1 MMRLILSLTLLFPP
15 LVLNT
20 FYGEQKYDDILEKG
34 IIFNEETKILLA
46 EKFVPV
52 QFLIPFPSFN
62 FSMKSDIEKLLH
74 NLNQKWNL
82 ESSNCPLDFTSH
94 FNTNSSH
101 NINWIMHQ
109 LEIEV
114 EKSRAEVEKMRNE
127 TATFLQTESEKSNR
141 IRRGAHVGALAMAGI
156 GLFGSGIM
164 MGSSGGC
171 GVTGIFGSCQD
182 QAKANAH
189 NIEQLTIF
197 TEAITEYVTHIKE
210 ETNDKFFMV
219 SNELAEIREIQKQM
233 SETQNKNWAVVEE
246 QFDILETNVHI
257 LRNCDQMLYSNQQ
270 INFNFDTAAALLT
283 LLYSDVKSY
292 RAALYSY
299 RLNLL
304 NSIPTLLQKH
314 LPMSLV
320 PRDSLMAILDNVG
333 REQYKAADRLSLAIP
348 TSDLM
353 SYYDAKL
360 LRDVIT
366 VEEGLIV
373 TLAIPLASRQT
384 VFSVYSAETVPMP
397 QPEPQMAIK
406 WSIEAPYLAISEDQM
421 ESIPLSA
428 SQFEQCLG
436 SSRYRICHQAVAT
449 QPSHGSCLATLFF
462 KTTIEAIRECETEV
476 IFLPNQVQ
484 ARNLGYGIWLITSAT
499 ENYSL
504 RKTSID
510 TAVPTQSQIVPG
522 CKICIVTIE
531 CGYQLLGHM
540 IKIRADLSSCDRI
553 PAKRV
558 RVKLADPL
566 EFLLS
571 ELPPIDSLP
580 YFETTTTAGV
590 NLLRKVREKMLLNP
604 VVTKSEHLSN
614 IAKPIAHEMTMFKP
628 SLMKE
633 FSSYVPIKL
642 SLSLTVIV
650 FILNLI
656 LHALFLWLYHRFRI
670 IRQLVPSF
678 LKHDDNTKIGVKP
691 VICVKDQFKD
701 EINPKWKQKFHIL
714 SEQIQSIRSSRAS
727 NLNLNANNIDPNV
740 IASSMAKSRQ
750 SLASSPSTNHIST
763 ADIGAEEL

>member
-1 MMRLILSLTLLFPP
+1 
-15 LVLNT
+15 
-20 FYGEQKYDDILEKG
+20 
-34 IIFNEETKILLA
+34 
-46 EKFVPV
+46 
-52 QFLIPFPSFN
+52 
-62 FSMKSDIEKLLH
+62 MKAVIEKLLN

-101 NINWIMHQ
+101 YNINWIMNQ

-127 TATFLQTESEKSNR
+127 TATFLHTESEKGNR

-164 MGSSGGC
+164 MGNAGGC

-189 NIEQLTIF
+189 NIEQLTMY
-197 TEAITEYVTHIKE
+197 TEAITQYVNQIKE
-210 ETNDKFFMV
+210 KTNDKFFMV
-219 SNELAEIREIQKQM
+219 SNELAEIREIQRQM

-246 QFDILETNVHI
+246 QFDILEYNIHI
-257 LRNCDQMLYSNQQ
+257 LRDCDQMLYSNQQ
-270 INFNFDTAAALLT
+270 INFNFDSAAALLT

-320 PRDSLMAILDNVG
+320 PRESLMAIMDHVG

-348 TSDLM
+348 TRDLM

-428 SQFEQCLG
+428 DQFEQRLG

-449 QPSHGSCLATLFF
+449 QPSHGSCLDTLFF

-499 ENYSL
+499 EDYSL

-510 TAVPTQSQIVPG
+510 TVVPSQSQIVPG
-522 CKICIVTIE
+522 CKICIMTIE

-558 RVKLADPL
+558 QVKLADPL

-580 YFETTTTAGV
+580 YFETRTTAGV

-614 IAKPIAHEMTMFKP
+614 IDKPISHEMTMFKP

-701 EINPKWKQKFHIL
+701 DINPKWKRKFHIL
-714 SEQIQSIRSSRAS
+714 SEQIQSFRSSRAS
-727 NLNLNANNIDPNV
+727 NLNLNADNIDPN
-740 IASSMAKSRQ
+740 ALNPSMTKSRQ
-750 SLASSPSTNHIST
+750 SLATSPSMHHIST
-763 ADIGAEEL
+763 ADIGADVL